1 MGAKPRS
8 LWQQIK
14 QHPFIIAG
22 IIVVVFALTAFT
34 IAVIKFGWGWTG
46 FTGGDSKV
54 TTTMITPGTT
64 TTTTP
69 RATVA
74 TEQQPAKTLWDWL
87 GLLATLA
94 IPVVVGFGAAWFTAQ
109 LGKASDR
116 RNSLEQ
122 MKNQKIVEN
131 QFQQAILQSYLDRM
145 SELLL
150 EKNLRLS
157 SEDNEVRKVARART
171 LATLLTLDGVH
182 KGNLLQFLSESGLI
196 DRNRSVIDLRHAD
209 LSSTYLHGA
218 VLQSINLVGANLSQA
233 DLSEAYLIQTD
244 LSEANLSQANL
255 EEANLEEANL
265 IQANLSKANLYHTN
279 LREANLSR
287 AKLKGALLEVASLE
301 NATLEN
307 ADLEDASLE
316 MAYLFGANLRE
327 ANLRKAYLF
336 GAMVEDEEAFVETHS
351 LQGATMPDGSI
362 HP

>member
-1 MGAKPRS
+1 M
-8 LWQQIK
+8 
-14 QHPFIIAG
+14 
-22 IIVVVFALTAFT
+22 
-34 IAVIKFGWGWTG
+34 
-46 FTGGDSKV
+46 
-54 TTTMITPGTT
+54 
-64 TTTTP
+64 
-69 RATVA
+69 
-74 TEQQPAKTLWDWL
+74 
-87 GLLATLA
+87 LA
-94 IPVVVGFGAAWFTAQ
+94 IPVVAGIGAAWFNAQ
-109 LGKASDR
+109 LGRANDR
-116 RNSLEQ
+116 RNNLEQ
-122 MKNQKIVEN
+122 MKNQKIVAN
-131 QFQQAILQSYLDRM
+131 QFQQSLLQSYLDRM
-145 SELLL
+145 TELLL
-150 EKNLRLS
+150 ERNLRKSL
-157 SEDNEVRKVARART
+157 EDNEVRKVARART

-255 EEANLEEANL
+255 EEANLEDANL

-279 LREANLSR
+279 LREANLNR

-316 MAYLFGANLRE
+316 MAYLFGA
-327 ANLRKAYLF
+327 
-336 GAMVEDEEAFVETHS
+336 MVEDEEAFVETRS
-351 LQGATMPDGSI
+351 LAGATLPDGSK